1 MFESS
6 NQPDLPTRPEDEV
19 TLRTGQSGGKSDAAA
34 EDSAPH
40 RAGELQQSP
49 GKFGGEAAPD
59 ITPEQ
64 FQRLM
69 EEGSINVDGRGRV
82 RTSRRASSQEG
93 MSLRK
98 RRAWYVE

>member
-1 MFESS
+1 MVES
-6 NQPDLPTRPEDEV
+6 NNLPESTARPEDEV
-19 TLRTGQSGGKSDAAA
+19 TRRTGTQGGRADTAQNDDAS
-34 EDSAPH
+34 EQV
-40 RAGELQQSP
+40 GP

-82 RTSRRASSQEG
+82 RTSRSGSAQEG

-98 RRAWYVE
+98 RRAWYVA